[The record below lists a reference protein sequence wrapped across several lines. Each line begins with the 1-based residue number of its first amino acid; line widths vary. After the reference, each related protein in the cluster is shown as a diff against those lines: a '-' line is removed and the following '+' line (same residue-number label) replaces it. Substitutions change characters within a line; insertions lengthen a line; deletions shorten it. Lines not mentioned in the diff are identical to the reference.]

1 MHTRPVKAYKMNEDF
16 KVLPKLIY
24 MGEYDD
30 DDHLINVYDSSK
42 EKLTKV
48 MGTYQWV
55 SDSTG
60 EIFFIEDDFS
70 YLEN

>member
-16 KVLPKLIY
+16 KVLPKIMY

-30 DDHLINVYDSSK
+30 DDNLINVYDASK
-42 EKLTKV
+42 EKLTKI
-48 MGTYQWV
+48 MGTYQWIL
-55 SDSTG
+55 DSTG

-70 YLEN
+70 YLKN